1 MKLNPYLLFDGNCEA
16 AFKFYEQTLGAK
28 TQSLMRYSEAPKH
41 PGAAD
46 CQMPAGFND
55 KVLHARIAIGDQV
68 VMASDAP
75 TGHYEKPSGIR
86 LTLGFDKPAEAER
99 IFHTLVEGGS
109 VQMPIGKTFFAERFG
124 MLADK
129 YGIPW
134 MISCERAA

>member
-16 AFKFYEQTLGAK
+16 AFNFYAETLGAK
-28 TQSLMRYSEAPKH
+28 TQSLMRFGEAPKQ
-41 PGAAD
+41 PGTAD

-75 TGHYEKPSGIR
+75 TGHYEKAAGIR
-86 LTLGFDKPAEAER
+86 LTLNFDKPGEAER
-99 IFHTLVEGGS
+99 VFHALAEGGS

-129 YGIPW
+129 FGIPW
-134 MISCERAA
+134 MISCEHPA